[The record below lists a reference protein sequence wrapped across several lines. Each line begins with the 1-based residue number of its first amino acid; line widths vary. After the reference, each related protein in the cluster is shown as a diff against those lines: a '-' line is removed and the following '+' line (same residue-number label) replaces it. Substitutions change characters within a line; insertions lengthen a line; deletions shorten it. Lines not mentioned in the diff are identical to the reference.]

1 LRPLSSQWSP
11 TFSWVCLREANAVR
25 WARSPSPYWS
35 TAASWVLPQ
44 VSRAFFDER
53 ATVEGMSFL
62 AGIVITSIG
71 RIPGGQVRK
80 PDKVTAW
87 TGGRQACSLDRSGA
101 AVRGLAGLVGL
112 VAPVGLVIGAGWLVR
127 AAGQGHRR

>member
-1 LRPLSSQWSP
+1 LSSQWSP
-11 TFSWVCLREANAVR
+11 TFSWACLREANAVR

-62 AGIVITSIG
+62 AGIVITSIRTDPRG
-71 RIPGGQVRK
+71 PGEE
-80 PDKVTAW
+80 T
-87 TGGRQACSLDRSGA
+87 RQGDRLDR
-101 AVRGLAGLVGL
+101 
-112 VAPVGLVIGAGWLVR
+112 R
-127 AAGQGHRR
+127 AASLQS